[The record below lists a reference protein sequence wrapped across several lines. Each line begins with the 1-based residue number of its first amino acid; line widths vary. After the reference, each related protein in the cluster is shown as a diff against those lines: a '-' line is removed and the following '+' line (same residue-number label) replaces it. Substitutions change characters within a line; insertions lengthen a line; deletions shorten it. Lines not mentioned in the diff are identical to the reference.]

1 MGRKLPVIDVR
12 SRLKASIRVTA
23 PTSEH
28 GRLGSRSGHNHP
40 VPYQF

>member
-23 PTSEH
+23 PTSER
-28 GRLGSRSGHNHP
+28 GRLGSRSGHNP
-40 VPYQF
+40 PLPYQL

>member
-23 PTSEH
+23 PTSER
-28 GRLGSRSGHNHP
+28 GRLESRSGYNSP
-40 VPYQF
+40 LPYQF